1 MRKKQRTE
9 IGIGIGDQVESFN
22 RYHLVV
28 CLIEQSIG
36 RSHSEITRTGKVWDW
51 EEKQTR
57 IGIGIGDRLT

>member
-1 MRKKQRTE
+1 MIAVVGKLLDDYESIIKMRKKQRTE

-36 RSHSEITRTGKVWDW
+36 RSHSEITRTGKV
-51 EEKQTR
+51 
-57 IGIGIGDRLT
+57 